1 MKKSDREKVGD
12 ARGEKFEVKVPA
24 SKWWEMGLA
33 RRCIEQYGFGGGK
46 AGLSGRIKNFGKTKK
61 IKNGK
66 KNGVS

>member
-12 ARGEKFEVKVPA
+12 VRGEKFEVKVPA

-46 AGLSGRIKNFGKTKK
+46 ARLSRRIKNFGKEKM
-61 IKNGK
+61 IKNVK